1 MTRLFV
7 LKTSPKNY
15 SRCYSIRKHL
25 SHHYPTSARALCC
38 CARTWTWQET
48 ESSWREI
55 GPEADKADPGPSGT
69 VCAHLRRRTM
79 LLDLK
84 MSSCRKRRFT
94 VKVCKSLEVF
104 KGKSLFLFGSAKQ
117 VPLAAK
123 YHAGIITRLGF
134 TFRRTLGC
142 HMASRPIARCSSLAA
157 LFLLPALALLA
168 ERENVSQNH
177 VRATSSCRAASHKG
191 WEELCAPCTGSVHV
205 NTPSWQRS
213 WKLHAV
219 TCQDFTDF
227 TKKIVLY

>member
-1 MTRLFV
+1 MLASKLFTVLTLRISDLTMTRLFV

-84 MSSCRKRRFT
+84 MSCNMLQQ
-94 VKVCKSLEVF
+94 SL
-104 KGKSLFLFGSAKQ
+104 GIQ
-117 VPLAAK
+117 VPFTARVINRAIPLSQWIGLMENLPETLVFALK
-123 YHAGIITRLGF
+123 YRA
-134 TFRRTLGC
+134 
-142 HMASRPIARCSSLAA
+142 
-157 LFLLPALALLA
+157 FL
-168 ERENVSQNH
+168 
-177 VRATSSCRAASHKG
+177 
-191 WEELCAPCTGSVHV
+191 
-205 NTPSWQRS
+205 
-213 WKLHAV
+213 
-219 TCQDFTDF
+219 
-227 TKKIVLY
+227 

>member
-1 MTRLFV
+1 MLASKLFTVLTLRISDLTMTRLFV

-104 KGKSLFLFGSAKQ
+104 KRKSLFLFGSAKQ

-134 TFRRTLGC
+134 TFRRTLGY

-177 VRATSSCRAASHKG
+177 VRATSSCRAASHMG
-191 WEELCAPCTGSVHV
+191 
-205 NTPSWQRS
+205 
-213 WKLHAV
+213 
-219 TCQDFTDF
+219 
-227 TKKIVLY
+227 